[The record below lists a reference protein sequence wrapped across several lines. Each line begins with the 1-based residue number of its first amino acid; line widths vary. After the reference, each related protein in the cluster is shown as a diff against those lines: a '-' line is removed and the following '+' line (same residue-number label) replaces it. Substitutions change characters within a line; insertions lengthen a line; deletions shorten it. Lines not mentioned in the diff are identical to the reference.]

1 MKIGV
6 ADTTFSRVDLF
17 AFVKEQ
23 LNELNFSGEIERYT
37 VPGVKDLPVACQK
50 LFKDFNCDIV
60 LALGMPGREKIDKT
74 CSHEASMSIQ
84 QVQLLFNKHILEVFV
99 HLDEAMN
106 DKQLYEIAKNR
117 TKKHVLNAVKLIE
130 SKTSLSYFAGKGL
143 RQGFENEGTLAFS
156 KSQVAKNSSQSERE
170 INLGLVVCDFHS
182 DITKKM
188 ESIALAHAKK
198 LNAKIVKTIHVPG
211 AFDAPLAVKKL
222 LKEKDVQGVVVLG
235 TVIQGETSHD
245 ELVAFSCAEKVLSL
259 SLEFNKP
266 VGFGV
271 SGPRISKEN
280 AVNRIKPYS
289 ERAVEAALSLINS
302 LEE

>member
-23 LNELNFSGEIERYT
+23 LNELNFSGETERYT

-50 LFKDFNCDIV
+50 LFKEFNCDIV
-60 LALGMPGREKIDKT
+60 LALGMPGKEKIDKT

-143 RQGFENEGTLAFS
+143 RQGFENEGEAVPTEN
-156 KSQVAKNSSQSERE
+156 KKKE

-222 LKEKDVQGVVVLG
+222 LKEKDVQGAVVLG